1 MWRTVQ
7 FFVRK
12 GKKQAAKSNPNNI
25 RKPSPS
31 RNTITGP
38 EHLKKNMGE
47 KRSSGKWK
55 RNHSRR
61 QYDLK

>member
-25 RKPSPS
+25 RQPSPS
-31 RNTITGP
+31 RNNITGP
-38 EHLKKNMGE
+38 EHLKKNMGGGDRLENE
-47 KRSSGKWK
+47 KEIIQGD
-55 RNHSRR
+55 NTT
-61 QYDLK
+61 